1 MAYSAEISRT
11 NPSCF
16 LFLID
21 QSGSMQDP
29 APPAMGADA
38 PAAGTRAKAQSVGDA
53 VNRLL
58 QNLVIKCAKS
68 EGVRDYYQ
76 VGVIGY
82 GAGVGPALGGPLAG
96 RDLVPISEIA
106 DSPARVEERTRKV
119 EDGAGGLVDQT
130 VKLPIWFDPVANGGT
145 PMCQA
150 MRQAET
156 LLGGWVQEHNLSF
169 PPIVINITDGE
180 STDGDP
186 TEIAERIKALRT
198 SDGACLLFT
207 LHISSQSA
215 APVQFPAAEATL
227 PDQYARLLFGL
238 SSELPDF
245 MLSFARDEG
254 FAAAPGARGFVFNS
268 DMVTVIRFLDIGTR
282 PSNLR

>member
-1 MAYSAEISRT
+1 MAYRAEISRT

-29 APPAMGADA
+29 APPALGADA
-38 PAAGTRAKAQSVGDA
+38 PAAGTRAKAQSVADA

-82 GAGVGPALGGPLAG
+82 GASVGPALGGPLAG

-106 DSPARVEERTRKV
+106 DSPTRVEERTRKV

-130 VKLPIWFDPVANGGT
+130 VKLPVWFDPVANGGT

-150 MRQAET
+150 LRQAESV
-156 LLGGWVQEHNLSF
+156 LGGWVQAHPLSF

-186 TEIAERIKALRT
+186 REVAARIRRLGT
-198 SDGACLLFT
+198 SDGQCLLFN
-207 LHISSQSA
+207 LHISSQRA
-215 APVQFPAAEATL
+215 TPIQFPAGEASL
-227 PDQYARLLFGL
+227 PDEYARLLFEM

-245 MLSFARDEG
+245 MLGFAREEG
-254 FAAAPGARGFVFNS
+254 FPASPGARGFVFNS